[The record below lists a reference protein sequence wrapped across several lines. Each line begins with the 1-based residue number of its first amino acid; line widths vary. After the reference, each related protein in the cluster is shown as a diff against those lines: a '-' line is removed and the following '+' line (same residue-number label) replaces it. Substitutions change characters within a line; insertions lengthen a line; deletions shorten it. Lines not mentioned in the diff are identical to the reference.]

1 MSYLKQ
7 IVYLSR
13 NQKRI
18 FSEIQDSFDSFQALV
33 KYISL
38 VTISRVILLKYISLV
53 TISRVSLLKYIS
65 LVIISR
71 VILLKY
77 ISLVIISR
85 VILLNPYRPDAGSA
99 VNKIR

>member
-1 MSYLKQ
+1 MLTVLIPKKNFISFKE
-7 IVYLSR
+7 SKK
-13 NQKRI
+13 N

-33 KYISL
+33 
-38 VTISRVILLKYISLV
+38 
-53 TISRVSLLKYIS
+53 
-65 LVIISR
+65 
-71 VILLKY
+71 KY